1 MINDAMIFAAGLG
14 KRMHPLTIK
23 TPKPL
28 IKINTKSLLSNNI
41 EKLIESKVKN
51 IVINSYKH
59 SNQIINETK
68 KYSENVRVIK
78 EKDRLETG
86 GGFLNAINKN
96 QFCTKNPVIL
106 LNGDIFWINKHYNSI
121 NIIRKLWDPNK
132 MDMLLALKNKEEFFG
147 YSGNG
152 DFDFYSS
159 TSPLLELKKKPNS
172 SLVFTGLQ
180 IVKQEVVLKKRKNF
194 FSIKELIIDSAKK
207 RRLYG
212 YIDKNSWFHIGTV
225 KDLESFKVD
234 CK

>member
-68 KYSENVRVIK
+68 KYSKNVRVIK

-106 LNGDIFWINKHYNSI
+106 LNGDMFWINKHYNSI

-152 DFDFYSS
+152 D
-159 TSPLLELKKKPNS
+159 LI
-172 SLVFTGLQ
+172 FTVQLH
-180 IVKQEVVLKKRKNF
+180 L
-194 FSIKELIIDSAKK
+194 
-207 RRLYG
+207 
-212 YIDKNSWFHIGTV
+212 
-225 KDLESFKVD
+225 
-234 CK
+234 C

>member
-1 MINDAMIFAAGLG
+1 MISDAMIFAAGLG

-28 IKINTKSLLSNNI
+28 IKINAKSLLSNNI

-59 SNQIINETK
+59 SNQIIKETK

-96 QFCTKNPVIL
+96 QFYTKNPVIL
-106 LNGDIFWINKHYNSI
+106 LNGDIFWINKYYNSI

-132 MDMLLALKNKEEFFG
+132 MDMLLALKNKEEFYG
-147 YSGNG
+147 YNGKG
-152 DFDFYSS
+152 DFDFYIT
-159 TSPLLELKKKPNS
+159 TSLLLELKKKTN
-172 SLVFTGLQ
+172 
-180 IVKQEVVLKKRKNF
+180 R
-194 FSIKELIIDSAKK
+194 
-207 RRLYG
+207 
-212 YIDKNSWFHIGTV
+212 
-225 KDLESFKVD
+225 
-234 CK
+234 

>member
-1 MINDAMIFAAGLG
+1 
-14 KRMHPLTIK
+14 
-23 TPKPL
+23 
-28 IKINTKSLLSNNI
+28 
-41 EKLIESKVKN
+41 
-51 IVINSYKH
+51 
-59 SNQIINETK
+59 
-68 KYSENVRVIK
+68 
-78 EKDRLETG
+78 
-86 GGFLNAINKN
+86 
-96 QFCTKNPVIL
+96 
-106 LNGDIFWINKHYNSI
+106 
-121 NIIRKLWDPNK
+121 

-159 TSPLLELKKKPNS
+159 TSPLLELKKKTNS

-234 CK
+234 YK

>member
-78 EKDRLETG
+78 EKDRL
-86 GGFLNAINKN
+86 ACK
-96 QFCTKNPVIL
+96 IL
-106 LNGDIFWINKHYNSI
+106 TVL
-121 NIIRKLWDPNK
+121 
-132 MDMLLALKNKEEFFG
+132 
-147 YSGNG
+147 
-152 DFDFYSS
+152 SS
-159 TSPLLELKKKPNS
+159 PNS
-172 SLVFTGLQ
+172 
-180 IVKQEVVLKKRKNF
+180 RKNF
-194 FSIKELIIDSAKK
+194 TEIPKDCTKMDIMELSLSCSWDNEILLQKLIECRSIDGKK
-207 RRLYG
+207 MYWNHFWR
-212 YIDKNSWFHIGTV
+212 NV
-225 KDLESFKVD
+225 
-234 CK
+234 

>member
-96 QFCTKNPVIL
+96 QFYTKNPVIL

-159 TSPLLELKKKPNS
+159 TSPLLELKKKTNS